1 MLKSRQYKCK
11 NNGKTIT
18 VPALVSLQN
27 IPHYILKEIER
38 TSVHK
43 AQYLIDDL
51 DNKDYTYIV
60 FEDKN
65 NDQRKITFNLE

>member
-27 IPHYILKEIER
+27 IPHYILKEIE
-38 TSVHK
+38 
-43 AQYLIDDL
+43 
-51 DNKDYTYIV
+51 NKCTQGSISY
-60 FEDKN
+60 
-65 NDQRKITFNLE
+65 